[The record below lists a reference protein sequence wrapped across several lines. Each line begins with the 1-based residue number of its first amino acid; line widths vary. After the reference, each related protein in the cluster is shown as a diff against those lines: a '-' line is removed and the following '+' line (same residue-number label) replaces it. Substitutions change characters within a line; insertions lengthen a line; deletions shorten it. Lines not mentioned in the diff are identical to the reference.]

1 MTSDSENNMI
11 LKADEETTCT
21 VSGFQKAIITVPVT
35 VKPIVKTGETT
46 TVCCGDPIITPG
58 KVLCNSDGRINGT
71 CSFTLTQKICI
82 EVPITIGAKSYIG
95 SPAVEC
101 GPVSEEDI
109 CNARES
115 ERVEHHKC
123 YRSSN

>member
-1 MTSDSENNMI
+1 MTSDSENMVI
-11 LKADEETTCT
+11 LKIDEETCT
-21 VSGFQKAIITVPVT
+21 ASGFQKAIITVPVT
-35 VKPIVKTGETT
+35 VKPIVKAGETT
-46 TVCCGDPIITPG
+46 TVCCGEPVITPG
-58 KVLCNSDGRINGT
+58 KVLCNADGRNNGT
-71 CSFTLTQKICI
+71 CSFTLSQKICI
-82 EVPITIGAKSYIG
+82 EVPVTIGAKSYVG

-115 ERVEHHKC
+115 ECIEHHKC

>member
-1 MTSDSENNMI
+1 MTNNSENI
-11 LKADEETTCT
+11 KLVKVDEETCSA
-21 VSGFQKAIITVPVT
+21 SGFQKAIITVPVT
-35 VKPIVKTGETT
+35 VKPYVKAGETT
-46 TVCCGDPIITPG
+46 TVCCGDPIITAG
-58 KVLCNSDGRINGT
+58 KVLCNSDGKINGT

-82 EVPITIGAKSYIG
+82 EVPVTIGAKSYVG

-115 ERVEHHKC
+115 ERVDRNKC
-123 YRSSN
+123 YRSTN